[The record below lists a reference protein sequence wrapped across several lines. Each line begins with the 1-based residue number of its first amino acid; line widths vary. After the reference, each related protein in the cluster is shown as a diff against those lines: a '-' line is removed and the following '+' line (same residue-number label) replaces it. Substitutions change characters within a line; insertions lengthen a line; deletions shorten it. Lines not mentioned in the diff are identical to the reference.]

1 MDMIELINIYF
12 NVFHVYMTTFFNI
25 EHQDVNNKKQW
36 LSYILYNQ

>member
-25 EHQDVNNKKQW
+25 EQDVNNKKQW